1 MSSIHRCLNRHSQP
15 DLQSEKAMQQLLQSL
30 ADGRIVLEEIP
41 VPIPASA
48 AVLIR
53 TSRSLISSGTER
65 MLVEFGR
72 ANWIAKVRQ
81 QPEKARQVLDKMQ
94 TDGVFATLEAVRSKL
109 DQPIPLGYCNVGR
122 VVAAGLGAPEFSV
135 GDRVVSN
142 GSHAEFVAVG
152 RNLCAR
158 IPESVSDDEAVFTPL
173 AAIALQGLR
182 LADPSIGER
191 FCVIGLGLIGLITVQ
206 LLRANGCK
214 VLGVDPD
221 PVKSALA
228 AQFGADVVDLGAGE
242 DAVKAAQQFS
252 KGLGI
257 DAVLITAATDS
268 NEPVQQAARMCRQR
282 GRIVLVGVTGLEL
295 DRDDFYKK
303 EISFQVSCSYGPG
316 RYDEAYESRGVDYP
330 FGLVRWTEQRN
341 FEAVLQLMESAR
353 LDMRP
358 LISHRFEF
366 GAGGAAYD
374 LLADRTQASL
384 GIVLDYKDAA
394 HAPAIVRKISLS
406 AAAPSPALARP
417 RVAFIGAGVYA
428 GRVLI
433 PAFRAGGAQLFAV
446 VSANGINAAR
456 HGRKYGFELVS
467 TDVDAMIT
475 APEVDLI
482 VIATRHDTH
491 AQFVRRAL
499 AAGKHV
505 FVEKPLALTGA
516 EIDSIEAELHDPVR
530 SQARMLMI
538 GFNRRFAPL
547 AIRMKALLGA
557 VRGPKSFIVTVNAGA
572 APAGHWHLQSAG
584 GGRVIGEACHFIDLL
599 RFLAGCPIVGSVARR
614 TSHESAASAD
624 PSVCITLSFADG
636 SLGTIH
642 YLTGGHTSF
651 PKERVEVFAG
661 GGVLQLDN
669 FRRLR
674 AYGWPAFKSQRLW
687 RQDKGQY
694 ACAAATLTAIKAGDQ
709 SPIPLEEILE
719 VSRAAVAAS
728 EAARH

>member
-1 MSSIHRCLNRHSQP
+1 
-15 DLQSEKAMQQLLQSL
+15 MQQLLQSL
-30 ADGRIVLEEIP
+30 ADGRILLEEIP
-41 VPIPASA
+41 VPSPAPGA
-48 AVLIR
+48 ILIR

-72 ANWIAKVRQ
+72 ANWITKVRQ
-81 QPEKARQVLDKMQ
+81 QPERAHQVVDKMRA
-94 TDGVFATLEAVRSKL
+94 DGVLATLEAVRSKL

-122 VVAAGLGAPEFSV
+122 VVDAGLGAPEFRA

-142 GSHAEFVAVG
+142 GSHAEFVAIG

-158 IPESVSDDEAVFTPL
+158 IPDSVSDDEAVFTPL

-182 LADPSIGER
+182 LAGPAIGER
-191 FCVIGLGLIGLITVQ
+191 FCVIGLGLIGLIAVQ

-221 PVKSALA
+221 PKKSALA
-228 AQFGADVVDLGAGE
+228 LQFGADVVDLRAGE
-242 DAVKAAQQFS
+242 TVLQVAERFS
-252 KGLGI
+252 EGQGV

-282 GRIVLVGVTGLEL
+282 GRIVLIGVAGLEL
-295 DRDDFYKK
+295 DRADFYQK

-316 RYDEAYESRGVDYP
+316 RYDEAYEKRGIDYP

-341 FEAVLQLMESAR
+341 FQAVLQLMESAR

-366 GAGGAAYD
+366 AAADAAYD

-384 GIVLDYKDAA
+384 GIVLDYKNEAN
-394 HAPAIVRKISLS
+394 APAIVRKVSLNPTAP
-406 AAAPSPALARP
+406 AAAVASPG
-417 RVAFIGAGVYA
+417 VAFIGAGNYA

-433 PAFRAGGAQLFAV
+433 PAFRAGGARLLAV
-446 VSANGINAAR
+446 ATANGISAAR
-456 HGRKYGFELVS
+456 YGRKYGFSLAS
-467 TDVDAMIT
+467 TDVDAVLG
-475 APEVDLI
+475 APDVDLV

-491 AQFVRRAL
+491 AEFVQRAL

-516 EIDSIEAELHDPVR
+516 EIDSIEAALCEPMR
-530 SQARMLMI
+530 PQGRMLMI

-547 AIRMKALLGA
+547 AIRMKALLDA
-557 VRGPKSFIVTVNAGA
+557 VREPKSFIVTVNAGA
-572 APAGHWHLQSAG
+572 APAGHWTVEPSG

-599 RFLAGCPIVGSVARR
+599 RFLAGAAIVGSVARR
-614 TSHESAASAD
+614 TDGENAASTD

-642 YLTGGHTSF
+642 YLTGGHASF
-651 PKERVEVFAG
+651 PKERVEAFVG
-661 GGVLQLDN
+661 GRVLQLDN
-669 FRRLR
+669 FRRLL
-674 AYGWPAFKSQRLW
+674 AYGWPNFNSQRLW

-694 ACAAATLTAIKAGDQ
+694 ACAAATVTAIRAADL
-709 SPIPLEEILE
+709 SPIPPDEILE

>member
-1 MSSIHRCLNRHSQP
+1 
-15 DLQSEKAMQQLLQSL
+15 MQQLLQSL

-41 VPIPASA
+41 VPSPASG

-65 MLVEFGR
+65 MLLEFGR
-72 ANWIAKVRQ
+72 ANWIEKIRQ
-81 QPEKARQVLDKMQ
+81 QPEKAYQVLDKMR
-94 TDGVFATLEAVRSKL
+94 TDGVAATLEAVRSKL

-122 VVAAGLGAPEFSV
+122 VIEAGAGATEFSA

-158 IPESVSDDEAVFTPL
+158 IPESVSDDEAVFVPL

-182 LADPSIGER
+182 LAAPGIGER

-206 LLRANGCK
+206 LLRANGCR

-221 PVKSALA
+221 PAKSALA
-228 AQFGADVVDLGAGE
+228 AKLGADVVDLRAGE
-242 DAVKAAQQFS
+242 DVLKIAERFS
-252 KGLGI
+252 AGQGM
-257 DAVLITAATDS
+257 DGVLITAATDS
-268 NEPVQQAARMCRQR
+268 NEPIEQAARICRQR

-295 DRDDFYKK
+295 NRADFYKK

-316 RYDEAYESRGVDYP
+316 RYDEVYENRGIDYP

-341 FEAVLQLMESAR
+341 FQAVLQLMESAQ
-353 LDMRP
+353 LDVRP
-358 LISHRFEF
+358 LISHRFAF
-366 GAGGAAYD
+366 GSGGAAYD
-374 LLADRTQASL
+374 LLADRTQTSL
-384 GIVLDYKDAA
+384 GIVLDYKTEPD
-394 HAPAIVRKISLS
+394 APAIVRKISLQP
-406 AAAPSPALARP
+406 AASGAVTGNPA
-417 RVAFIGAGVYA
+417 VAFIGAGNYA

-433 PAFRAGGAQLFAV
+433 PAFRASGARLFAV
-446 VSANGINAAR
+446 ATASGINAAR
-456 HGRKYGFELVS
+456 YGRQYGFEMVS
-467 TDVDAMIT
+467 TDVDAVLG
-475 APEVDLI
+475 APEVDVV

-491 AQFVRRAL
+491 AQFVQRAL

-505 FVEKPLALTGA
+505 FVEKPLAITA
-516 EIDSIEAELHDPVR
+516 SDIDAIETALRDAVR
-530 SQARMLMI
+530 QNPLALMI

-557 VRGPKSFIVTVNAGA
+557 VREPKSFVVTVNAGA
-572 APAGHWHLQSAG
+572 APAGHWTVEPAG
-584 GGRVIGEACHFIDLL
+584 GGRIVGEACHFVDLL
-599 RFLAGCPIVGSVARR
+599 RFLAGSPITGSVARR
-614 TSHESAASAD
+614 TDGGDGRSAD

-642 YLTGGHTSF
+642 YLTGGHSSF
-651 PKERVEVFAG
+651 PKERIEAFAG
-661 GGVLQLDN
+661 GRVLQLDN
-669 FRRLR
+669 FRQLR
-674 AYGWPAFKSQRLW
+674 AFGWPGFKSQRLW
-687 RQDKGQY
+687 RQDKGQI
-694 ACAAATLTAIKAGDQ
+694 ACAAAFISAIKAGAG

-719 VSRAAVAAS
+719 VSRATIAAS

>member
-1 MSSIHRCLNRHSQP
+1 
-15 DLQSEKAMQQLLQSL
+15 
-30 ADGRIVLEEIP
+30 
-41 VPIPASA
+41 
-48 AVLIR
+48 
-53 TSRSLISSGTER
+53 
-65 MLVEFGR
+65 
-72 ANWIAKVRQ
+72 
-81 QPEKARQVLDKMQ
+81 
-94 TDGVFATLEAVRSKL
+94 
-109 DQPIPLGYCNVGR
+109 
-122 VVAAGLGAPEFSV
+122 
-135 GDRVVSN
+135 
-142 GSHAEFVAVG
+142 
-152 RNLCAR
+152 
-158 IPESVSDDEAVFTPL
+158 
-173 AAIALQGLR
+173 
-182 LADPSIGER
+182 
-191 FCVIGLGLIGLITVQ
+191 
-206 LLRANGCK
+206 
-214 VLGVDPD
+214 
-221 PVKSALA
+221 
-228 AQFGADVVDLGAGE
+228 VVDLRAGE
-242 DAVKAAQQFS
+242 DVLKVAEQFS
-252 KGLGI
+252 KGQGI

-295 DRDDFYKK
+295 DRADFYKK

-316 RYDEAYESRGVDYP
+316 RYDETYESRGIDYP

-366 GAGGAAYD
+366 GAAGAAYD

-384 GIVLDYKDAA
+384 GIVLDYKGGA
-394 HAPAIVRKISLS
+394 HSSPIVRKISLGTATGAS
-406 AAAPSPALARP
+406 ASAHP
-417 RVAFIGAGVYA
+417 RVAFIGAGNYA

-433 PAFRAGGAQLFAV
+433 PAFRAGGARLFAV
-446 VSANGINAAR
+446 ATANGISAAR
-456 HGRKYGFELVS
+456 YGRKYGFEVAS
-467 TDVDAMIT
+467 TDVDAVLT
-475 APEVDLI
+475 APEVDLV

-491 AQFVRRAL
+491 AQFVQRAL

-516 EIDSIEAELHDPVR
+516 EIDAIETALRDPVR
-530 SQARMLMI
+530 LQTRMLMI

-557 VRGPKSFIVTVNAGA
+557 VREPKSFIVTVNAGS
-572 APAGHWHLQSAG
+572 APAGHWTVESAG
-584 GGRVIGEACHFIDLL
+584 GGRIIGEACHFIDLL
-599 RFLAGCPIVGSVARR
+599 RFLTGCSIVGSVARR
-614 TSHESAASAD
+614 TDSESAGSAD

-642 YLTGGHTSF
+642 YLTGGHASF
-651 PKERVEVFAG
+651 PKERVEAFAA

-669 FRRLR
+669 FRRLL
-674 AYGWPAFKSQRLW
+674 AYGWPNFKSQRLW

-694 ACAAATLTAIKAGDQ
+694 ACAAATLAAIKAGNV